1 MTTRIANRISK
12 LGGEGAFEVQKRVEL
27 LKREKKNII
36 SCHIGQ
42 PDRPTPKPIVDE
54 AKRALDAGHHG
65 YTPSGGKIE
74 MRETAADWL
83 SKTRGVHYDWEQV
96 IITPG
101 AKPAI
106 FLALLATIEPGDEVI
121 YPDPGYPTYGSV
133 IPFLGAI
140 PKPLPLLEQL
150 GFRFQLDQLKS
161 LINPGKTKM
170 IILNSPENPT
180 GGVLTDEDMKGI
192 AELCLKYDLM
202 VFSDEIYS
210 QIIYD
215 DVHRSICQQTGMY
228 DRSIIMDGH
237 SKTFAMTG
245 WRLGFV
251 AGTKELARAVEL
263 LMTNSNSCAANFT
276 QTAGKL
282 ALTMDQTPVLDMV
295 KEFKRRR
302 DMIVER
308 SQSVK
313 GVTCHKPQG
322 AFYIFPNVKCFG
334 KSSKDIAEYLL
345 TGASAMYPEIAK
357 KTGVDGVSV
366 LPGSAFGPYGEGYIR
381 LSYANSYENLELA
394 CEFIK
399 EAFSKL

>member
-1 MTTRIANRISK
+1 MPTHIANRISK

-27 LKREKKNII
+27 LRRDGKNII
-36 SCHIGQ
+36 ACHIGQ

-54 AKRALDAGHHG
+54 AIKALNAGDHG
-65 YTPSGGKIE
+65 YTPSAGKIV
-74 MRETAADWL
+74 MRETAAEWL
-83 SKTRGVHYDWEQV
+83 SKTRGIHYDWDQV
-96 IITPG
+96 VITPG

-133 IPFLGAI
+133 IPFLGAV
-140 PKPLPLLEQL
+140 PKPLPLLEEL
-150 GFRFQLDQLKS
+150 GFRFQIDQLRE

-170 IILNSPENPT
+170 IILNFPENPT
-180 GGVLTDEDMKGI
+180 GGTLTKEDLKGI
-192 AELCLKYDLM
+192 AELALEYDIM

-215 DVHRSICQQTGMY
+215 DEHRSIVQQKGMY
-228 DRSIIMDGH
+228 DRSMIMDGH
-237 SKTFAMTG
+237 SKTYAMTG

-251 AGTKELARAVEL
+251 AGTKEFARSVEL
-263 LMTNSNSCAANFT
+263 LMTNSNSCAGSFT
-276 QTAGKL
+276 QTAGRF
-282 ALTMDQTPVLDMV
+282 ALTMDQEPVREMV
-295 KEFKRRR
+295 REFKRRR

-308 SQSVK
+308 SQQVK

-322 AFYIFPNVKCFG
+322 AFYIFPNVKVFG
-334 KSSKDIAEYLL
+334 KTSKEIAEYLIV
-345 TGASAMYPEIAK
+345 GASKLGVGKSI
-357 KTGVDGVSV
+357 GVDGVSV

-381 LSYANSYENLELA
+381 LSYANSYENLEKA
-394 CEFIK
+394 CDFMK